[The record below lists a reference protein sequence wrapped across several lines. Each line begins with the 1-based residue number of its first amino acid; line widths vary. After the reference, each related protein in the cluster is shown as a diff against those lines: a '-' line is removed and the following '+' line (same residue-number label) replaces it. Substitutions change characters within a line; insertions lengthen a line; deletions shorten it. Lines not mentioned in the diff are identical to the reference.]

1 MVERVNS
8 DSVIRALRRLTA
20 RVELWIFSRGA
31 AVSEMSPL
39 FLNNLLAVALDRDD
53 WMVSD
58 RMWRACGPRW
68 PATIIT
74 RVFTTD
80 KASMPHLH
88 EPHSAPM
95 RPLARPKRE
104 RERGIR
110 ACVCTKCHEHGPR
123 YGQGISIQFDGFDTG
138 YYQILPSLLTRTL
151 ITMIRP
157 DNKFWTSGEK
167 FRIDLFLCFMCIYM
181 YITDTMSLENTGDSY
196 RIIEKEFIIIFLVI

>member
-1 MVERVNS
+1 MAVLKTPRAKNRGRSGKTLNWPECQKMVERVNS

-104 RERGIR
+104 RERDTR
-110 ACVCTKCHEHGPR
+110 VCVHKMSRTWP
-123 YGQGISIQFDGFDTG
+123 SIWAGNLDSIWWFRHWLLSNFTQLVDSNVDYYDSTG
-138 YYQILPSLLTRTL
+138 
-151 ITMIRP
+151 
-157 DNKFWTSGEK
+157 
-167 FRIDLFLCFMCIYM
+167 
-181 YITDTMSLENTGDSY
+181 
-196 RIIEKEFIIIFLVI
+196 